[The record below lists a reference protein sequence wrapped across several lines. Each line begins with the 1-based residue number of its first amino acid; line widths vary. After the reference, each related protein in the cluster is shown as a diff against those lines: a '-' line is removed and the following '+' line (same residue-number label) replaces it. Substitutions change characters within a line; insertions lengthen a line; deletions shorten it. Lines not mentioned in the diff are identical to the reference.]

1 MTHHW
6 ARVRISAEA
15 MPALLVST
23 SDMKRE
29 WIPDRVALVLEA
41 ALQHLFELGV
51 VAAGFGVVAL
61 MYSLGLLRG

>member
-1 MTHHW
+1 M
-6 ARVRISAEA
+6 
-15 MPALLVST
+15 LL
-23 SDMKRE
+23 
-29 WIPDRVALVLEA
+29 LEA

>member
-1 MTHHW
+1 
-6 ARVRISAEA
+6 
-15 MPALLVST
+15 
-23 SDMKRE
+23 MKRD
-29 WIPDRVALVLEA
+29 WFPDRVMLVLEA